1 MNTFEM
7 KTAIHFGDNAL
18 DRLKEIPYKRVLI
31 ITDPFVVQSKMINLI
46 TAPLNSADIEYDIF
60 HDVVP
65 DAPVDKIAEG
75 VKKFLEYQPEA
86 VVAVGGGS
94 PMDCAKA
101 IGARIAR
108 PRKSIR
114 QLQGVFK
121 VLKLTAAAPFVSRA
135 FRSYPFFRRRVNL
148 DEFSESDILLDF

>member
-1 MNTFEM
+1 MQLPEF
-7 KTAIHFGDNAL
+7 
-18 DRLKEIPYKRVLI
+18 LKKKKLSNILIVTGPNIYKRGLL
-31 ITDPFVVQSKMINLI
+31 DELEKGLQQENL
-46 TAPLNSADIEYDIF
+46 SYYIF
-60 HDVVP
+60 DDVSQNPIDTEV
-65 DAPVDKIAEG
+65 ERG
-75 VKKFLEYQPEA
+75 VEMFKREKCSCI
-86 VVAVGGGS
+86 VAVGGGS